1 MIYKNDTIKL
11 SDFKGKVLVL
21 DFWYSA
27 CGSCFE
33 KFPQFENLVSKYKS
47 NKDILFFA
55 VNKPIKSE
63 NSNYPKKIMDSLD
76 YKFQNLYL
84 LNDSI
89 VDGLGIKYYPTILYI
104 NKAQT
109 EVIAGNIETD
119 FWIFNNSYNII
130 DKLNNK

>member
-1 MIYKNDTIKL
+1 
-11 SDFKGKVLVL
+11 
-21 DFWYSA
+21 
-27 CGSCFE
+27 
-33 KFPQFENLVSKYKS
+33 
-47 NKDILFFA
+47 
-55 VNKPIKSE
+55 
-63 NSNYPKKIMDSLD
+63 MDSLD

-89 VDGLGIKYYPTILYI
+89 VNGLGIKYYPTILYI